1 MAKTI
6 VGVDIGYDS
15 LKLAMCNNGRV
26 KKYACVPMPQNL
38 IREGRIV
45 SPETLGELIRNTLR
59 DYGIRAKDA
68 ALALPNETVFV
79 RSVTMPRMTADQLA
93 YNLPYEFRD
102 YITEEMKDYA
112 FDYAMIT
119 TREELLSPPPAPA
132 EGEEGEAQPGQEGE
146 NVGSME
152 LMAVAVPLA
161 VLDEYRAVLRKA
173 GLKLV
178 RVAPCLCA
186 YQELIRD
193 MPGDDALDKEYCILD
208 LGYQAIRM
216 YMFKGDRHIVTR
228 VLEIGMN
235 NIDNV
240 IAETMSVDVHLA
252 HTYLLTN
259 HENCQ
264 NADYCVNTYNN
275 IAVELM
281 RAMNFYRFSNPDSQL
296 SDIWLVG
303 GGAVI
308 APLRKAIAETLDM
321 RLHDAAEL
329 VDGGEDIEDCHTL
342 VQAVGITLE
351 D

>member
-1 MAKTI
+1 MAKSI
-6 VGVDIGYDS
+6 VGVDIGNDS
-15 LKLAMCNNGRV
+15 LKLALCVKGQV

-38 IREGRIV
+38 LREGRVV
-45 SPETLGELIRNTLR
+45 SPETLGELIRKTMKQ
-59 DYGIRAKDA
+59 YGIHAKDA

-79 RSVTMPRMTADQLA
+79 RNVTMPRMTADQLT

-119 TREELLSPPPAPA
+119 TRDEILAPPPKP
-132 EGEEGEAQPGQEGE
+132 EGEEQAGAPAQDEEFSG
-146 NVGSME
+146 GSME

-161 VLDEYRAVLRKA
+161 VLEEYRGVLRKG
-173 GLKLV
+173 GLKLE

-193 MPGDDALDKEYCILD
+193 LPGEEAMNREYCILD

-216 YMFKGDRHIVTR
+216 YMFKGDRHMVTR
-228 VLEIGMN
+228 VLEIGLN

-240 IAETMSVDVHLA
+240 IAESMSVDVHLA

-264 NADYCVNTYNN
+264 NADYCINTYNN

-296 SDIWLVG
+296 NDIWLCG
-303 GGAVI
+303 GGAI
-308 APLRKAIAETLDM
+308 IEPLRKAIGETLDM
-321 RLHDAAEL
+321 QLHSAAEL
-329 VDGGEDIEDCHTL
+329 VDGGEALPDCHSL

-351 D
+351 